1 VARSRRWA
9 GGLPALI
16 VLLLVL
22 VAGGGAGR
30 RADAS
35 AVAGAE
41 TALGAAPAATA
52 PAAAPRA
59 DFRLLLKR
67 SGHWSPGQV
76 LVAGPVPA
84 LRIAPPAGWWA
95 VTGAAAG
102 ASIPVRTE
110 VYQGRAPPVAA

>member
-1 VARSRRWA
+1 MQLHR
-9 GGLPALI
+9 GGFGGPVIAIALGLAI
-16 VLLLVL
+16 AL
-22 VAGGGAGR
+22 ASGGA
-30 RADAS
+30 S
-35 AVAGAE
+35 
-41 TALGAAPAATA
+41 
-52 PAAAPRA
+52 AAAPRA